1 MTDEKVVLYDSP
13 EAARKVEQVGWKS
26 RLGHFYPG
34 DNPSSEHG
42 ARWSGCTHQK
52 CACGAIMRQGETR
65 CRSCQ
70 SKIDSE
76 KYYALPIANWDG
88 VTPTCDDKKDKYYW
102 SKDELLDDM
111 YWQLEEAMKR
121 GEEPEMHVVIADPH
135 YLHELDGSEWDDDL
149 PDNGD
154 YDGLPSEVEKAIDAL
169 NVVIKAQGPSCWYPG
184 KQRINM
190 EPLWKQLKAELVK
203 EKKDA

>member
-1 MTDEKVVLYDSP
+1 
-13 EAARKVEQVGWKS
+13 
-26 RLGHFYPG
+26 
-34 DNPSSEHG
+34 
-42 ARWSGCTHQK
+42 
-52 CACGAIMRQGETR
+52 
-65 CRSCQ
+65 
-70 SKIDSE
+70 
-76 KYYALPIANWDG
+76 LPIANWDG

>member
-1 MTDEKVVLYDSP
+1 MTDEKVVMYDSD
-13 EAARKVEQVGWKS
+13 EAATRVDMPGWKS

-34 DNPSSEHG
+34 DNSNSEHG

-52 CACGAIMRQGETR
+52 CSCGAIMWRGETR

-111 YWQLEEAMKR
+111 YWQLEEAQKR
-121 GEEPEMHVVIADPH
+121 GEEPEMHVVIAEPH

-154 YDGLPSEVEKAIDAL
+154 YDGIPSEVGKAIDAL
-169 NVVIKAQGPSCWYPG
+169 NEVIKAQGPSCWYPG
-184 KQRINM
+184 KHRIDM
-190 EPLWKQLKAELVK
+190 EPLWAQLKEELAK